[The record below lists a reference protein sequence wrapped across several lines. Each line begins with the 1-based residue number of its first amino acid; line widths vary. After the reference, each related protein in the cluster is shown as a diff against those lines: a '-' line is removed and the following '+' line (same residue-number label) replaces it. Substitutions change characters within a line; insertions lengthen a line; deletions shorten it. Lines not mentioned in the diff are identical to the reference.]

1 MNLKK
6 ILQAPMRR
14 RQTLKYEN
22 RIVSQTVAYHDWIL
36 KKEQQERE
44 GSVLLGQDLSM
55 EYIAYSGC
63 GEKFSL
69 KEVEADIA
77 VFYGDGGK
85 PEKEEMALLADYFS
99 RHPKALLVYADEDE
113 IDSASGEPS
122 APIIVTNHP

>member
-44 GSVLLGQDLSM
+44 GSVLLGQELSM
-55 EYIAYSGC
+55 EYIAYRLFCQTSKGAAGLC
-63 GEKFSL
+63 GR
-69 KEVEADIA
+69 
-77 VFYGDGGK
+77 G
-85 PEKEEMALLADYFS
+85 
-99 RHPKALLVYADEDE
+99 
-113 IDSASGEPS
+113 
-122 APIIVTNHP
+122 

>member
-1 MNLKK
+1 
-6 ILQAPMRR
+6 
-14 RQTLKYEN
+14 
-22 RIVSQTVAYHDWIL
+22 
-36 KKEQQERE
+36 
-44 GSVLLGQDLSM
+44 M

-113 IDSASGEPS
+113 IELERVLD
-122 APIIVTNHP
+122 

>member
-6 ILQAPMRR
+6 MLQAPMRR

-22 RIVSQTVAYHDWIL
+22 RIVNQTVAYHDWIL

-55 EYIAYSGC
+55 EDIAYSGC

-77 VFYGDGGK
+77 VFYGC
-85 PEKEEMALLADYFS
+85 LLYTSNPA
-99 RHPKALLVYADEDE
+99 
-113 IDSASGEPS
+113 
-122 APIIVTNHP
+122 